1 MEVLFD
7 PKLMKFQIFCSQDL
21 VQNSFKLSAM
31 IKLSIGLMMKSAE
44 NTLQFTV
51 TLYFFNL
58 AQIGPMTNAD
68 HH

>member
-58 AQIGPMTNAD
+58 AQIGPVTNAD

>member
-1 MEVLFD
+1 VEVLFD

-31 IKLSIGLMMKSAE
+31 IKLSTGLMMKSAE